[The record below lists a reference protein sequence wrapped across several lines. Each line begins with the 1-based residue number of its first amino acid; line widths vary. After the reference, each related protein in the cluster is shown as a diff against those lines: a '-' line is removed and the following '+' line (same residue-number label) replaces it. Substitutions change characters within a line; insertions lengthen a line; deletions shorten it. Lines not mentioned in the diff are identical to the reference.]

1 MHRCIVPRTP
11 RLKRILLNARTSRQY
26 CTRLEKVI
34 FDGTDNCNHNAL
46 AAAKMD
52 KAHEPVYAAS
62 PSPVDAGLPEE
73 PQDSLQ
79 RFSQDYLKPNIGLI
93 YLIAA
98 QLFNSLMVV
107 STKILETDLKV
118 DPDTGEIQQPIRPLQ
133 ILFSRMSITYAAAL
147 VYMLINRHKI
157 LHAPFGPRELR
168 PWLLLRGAVGFCG
181 VFGMYFSLM
190 YLTVSDAVLITF
202 LTPAVTVI
210 LAAVVLRERFT
221 KVEAFGT
228 LVSLMG
234 VVLIVRPS
242 FLFGLPDN
250 LDNSPAE
257 SADPRKRLLA
267 TMVGLL
273 GVLGASTVYI
283 VLRYIGDRAH
293 AIISVGYFSLIVTVI
308 SLVGI
313 TLVPSMRFRWPHGNR
328 QWFLLI
334 NLGVCGFIFQL
345 LLTMGIQR
353 ERAGRGS
360 AMAYTQLVYA
370 VGWDVMLWHHWPSLW
385 SWLGMLVIV
394 GATVAVARC
403 KPKEPLPEPPLTEEL
418 ELEPLPSH

>member
-1 MHRCIVPRTP
+1 
-11 RLKRILLNARTSRQY
+11 
-26 CTRLEKVI
+26 
-34 FDGTDNCNHNAL
+34 
-46 AAAKMD
+46 MD
-52 KAHEPVYAAS
+52 KAHEPVYAVS
-62 PSPVDAGLPEE
+62 PSPVDAGPPEE
-73 PQDSLQ
+73 QQGSLQ

-107 STKILETDLKV
+107 STKILETDRKA

-147 VYMLINRHKI
+147 MYMLINRRKI
-157 LHAPFGPRELR
+157 RHAPFGPRELR

-202 LTPAVTVI
+202 LTPAVTVV

-313 TLVPSMRFRWPHGNR
+313 TLVPSMRFRWPHGKR

-418 ELEPLPSH
+418 ELEPLPSR

>member
-1 MHRCIVPRTP
+1 
-11 RLKRILLNARTSRQY
+11 
-26 CTRLEKVI
+26 
-34 FDGTDNCNHNAL
+34 
-46 AAAKMD
+46 MD
-52 KAHEPVYAAS
+52 KDHEPGYAVS
-62 PSPVDAGLPEE
+62 PSPTSGE
-73 PQDSLQ
+73 PSRELEGSLQ
-79 RFSQDYLKPNIGLI
+79 RFSQDYLKPNLGLV

-107 STKILETDLKV
+107 STKVLETDRTV
-118 DPDTGEIQQPIRPLQ
+118 DPETGEPLQPIRPLQ
-133 ILFSRMSITYAAAL
+133 VLLSRMSITYVAAL
-147 VYMLINRHKI
+147 VYMLINRRNI
-157 LHAPFGPRELR
+157 PDAPFGARELR
-168 PWLLLRGAVGFCG
+168 PWLILRGMVGFCG

-202 LTPAVTVI
+202 LAPAVTVV

-221 KVEAFGT
+221 KVEALGT
-228 LVSLMG
+228 LVSLLG
-234 VVLIVRPS
+234 VVLIVRPT
-242 FLFGLPDN
+242 FLFGVPDGP
-250 LDNSPAE
+250 DSSPAE

-273 GVLGASTVYI
+273 GVMGASTVYI

-293 AIISVGYFSLIVTVI
+293 AIISVGYFSLIVTVV
-308 SLVGI
+308 SSVGI
-313 TLVPSMRFRWPHGNR
+313 AVVPSMRFRWPQGKR
-328 QWFLLI
+328 QWFLLV

-370 VGWDVMLWHHWPSLW
+370 VVWDVMLWHHWPSMW

-403 KPKEPLPEPPLTEEL
+403 KPKDPAPELPPPPLGETL
-418 ELEPLPSH
+418 ELDQLPSK